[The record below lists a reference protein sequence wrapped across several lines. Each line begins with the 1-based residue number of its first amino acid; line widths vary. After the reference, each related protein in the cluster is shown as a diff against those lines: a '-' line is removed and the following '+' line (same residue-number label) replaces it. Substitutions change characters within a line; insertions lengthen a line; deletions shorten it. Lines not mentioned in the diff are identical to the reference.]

1 MIFSGL
7 NRKRF
12 AVPALSLTF
21 LFFILCGEA
30 FAAGITVIPNWT
42 TLIQAANFLILVFI
56 LNKVLYRPIRNA
68 LIQRKEKIEGLE
80 HNVENATSDL
90 SDKETTYES
99 SIREARK
106 KGLKAK
112 DALVNEATDE
122 EKEII
127 AKINADALAELNV
140 VKEKV
145 AKEADVARD
154 ALLKEVDAFANDIG
168 SKILGRAV

>member
-12 AVPALSLTF
+12 AVPALSLSF

-30 FAAGITVIPNWT
+30 FATGISVIPNWT
-42 TLIQAANFLILVFI
+42 VFIQAANFLILVFI

-68 LIQRKEKIEGLE
+68 LIQRKEKMEGLE
-80 HNVENATSDL
+80 NNVENASSDL
-90 SDKETTYES
+90 SDKEATYES

-127 AKINADALAELNV
+127 AKINADALAELTA

-168 SKILGRAV
+168 AKILGRAV

>member
-12 AVPALSLTF
+12 AVPALSLSF

-42 TLIQAANFLILVFI
+42 VSIQALNFLILVFI

-68 LIQRKEKIEGLE
+68 LLQRKEKIEGLE
-80 HNVENATSDL
+80 HNVENATNDL
-90 SDKETTYES
+90 SEKEDTYES

-106 KGLKAK
+106 KGLQAK
-112 DALVNEATDE
+112 DALVNEATEE

-127 AKINADALAELNV
+127 AKINADALGELNA

-145 AKEADVARD
+145 AKEAEPARE
-154 ALLKEVDAFANDIG
+154 ALLKEVGAFASDIG
-168 SKILGRAV
+168 AKILGRAV

>member
-12 AVPALSLTF
+12 AVPALSLSF

-42 TLIQAANFLILVFI
+42 TLIQSANFLVLVFI

-68 LIQRKEKIEGLE
+68 LTQRKEKIEGLE

-90 SDKETTYES
+90 SDKLATYES

-127 AKINADALAELNV
+127 AKINAEALAELNA

-168 SKILGRAV
+168 AKILGRAV

>member
-1 MIFSGL
+1 MIFSGF

-12 AVPALSLTF
+12 AVPALSLSF

-42 TLIQAANFLILVFI
+42 VSIQAANFLILVFI

-68 LIQRKEKIEGLE
+68 LLQRKEKIEGLE
-80 HNVENATSDL
+80 HNVENATNDL
-90 SDKETTYES
+90 TEKEDTYES

-112 DALVNEATDE
+112 DALVNEASEE

-127 AKINADALAELNV
+127 AKINADALAELNA

-145 AKEADVARD
+145 AKEAEVARE
-154 ALLKEVDAFANDIG
+154 ALLKEVDAFAGDIG
-168 SKILGRAV
+168 AKILGRAV